1 MTVRLDTYP
10 VFTSGCTFKPCWLG
24 GADFGIVLGPQFFT
38 FLEVFDE
45 DSTALKNL
53 YDLFGDADGAGDAKD
68 ARLSLVE
75 LASNLT
81 IPKLQEALLP
91 IGNLD
96 LNRLDP
102 SFNGDP
108 ASVPVAKLFNMLD
121 TDGTVTPHRRRAG

>member
-1 MTVRLDTYP
+1 M
-10 VFTSGCTFKPCWLG
+10 
-24 GADFGIVLGPQFFT
+24 
-38 FLEVFDE
+38 FDE